1 MNPLNPLILQTSSP
15 RQETESSKKE
25 KCEHKAGV
33 QGDLVTQDNFTN
45 YTKVPSID
53 VCQ

>member
-1 MNPLNPLILQTSSP
+1 MNPVNPLILQTNP

-25 KCEHKAGV
+25 KSEAKPGI
-33 QGDLVTQDNFTN
+33 QGDEVTIDNLTN

-53 VCQ
+53 ACQ